1 MSVSPIVIEQF
12 MSHSRASG
20 SPPPPEA
27 GNTDR
32 TRTRSQENLESDRLK
47 YDVNSLW
54 RDATLRTGRS
64 KDIGGRTNPVAEV
77 NRAAIADSGVHP
89 PLGMPNN
96 PAKK

>member
-1 MSVSPIVIEQF
+1 MIKQF

-27 GNTDR
+27 GNTDP
-32 TRTRSQENLESDRLK
+32 TCIRSQENLESDRLK

-54 RDATLRTGRS
+54 RDATLRADRS
-64 KDIGGRTNPVAEV
+64 KDIGGRTNSVAEV